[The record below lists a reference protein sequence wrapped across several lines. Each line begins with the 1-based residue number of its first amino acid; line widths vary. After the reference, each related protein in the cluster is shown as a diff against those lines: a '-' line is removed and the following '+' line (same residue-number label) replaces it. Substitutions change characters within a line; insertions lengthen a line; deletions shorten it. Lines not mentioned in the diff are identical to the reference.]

1 MLVKM
6 ASPPAYPAYRQAGG
20 RQATPPPKRE
30 GLINLLAK
38 SPSLLGEGDLGG
50 EAEIRQEKTKE
61 LYSSSTRVSPGST
74 KDFFNSPN
82 NNTNKT
88 TASGKLLNIIIFK
101 NGKINS

>member
-6 ASPPAYPAYRQAGG
+6 ASPQ
-20 RQATPPPKRE
+20 TPPPKRE

-61 LYSSSTRVSPGST
+61 LYSSTQSYRKVR
-74 KDFFNSPN
+74 K
-82 NNTNKT
+82 
-88 TASGKLLNIIIFK
+88 AKLLKTNLYDLCVKSWRSLRLMDFILL
-101 NGKINS
+101 NNHKIL